1 MAVLEYRELKIR
13 VERNP
18 LGGFRT
24 YAAGPT
30 GEAAGAF
37 DLALDAD
44 LMGSVYELGRRVRR
58 APAGSLA
65 EDFGGKLFDALFRD
79 EIRDLYHESLSRAQ
93 TQGKGLRITLAL
105 TEVPELMQLPWEF
118 LYHERDFLAI
128 SDWTPIV
135 RYLDLPTAREPL
147 AVAPPLHI
155 LAMVSSPSN
164 APPLDVERERE
175 NLERALCDL
184 VKAGAVEIT
193 WLEEATL
200 AELQRTLRRKG
211 PFHVFHFIGHGG
223 FDEQAKDGVLLLED
237 ERGRGRFVRGL
248 NLGVTL
254 ANHTSLRLAVL
265 NSCEG
270 GREADDDP
278 FAGVASSLV
287 RSQIPAVLAM
297 QFEITDRAAA
307 TFAGWL
313 YESLADG
320 YPVDAALSQARL
332 AIFNEPNPLE
342 WGTPVLL
349 MRVPDGRIFDVAAPL
364 RPETGPERGAES
376 EVPEDNGRESEGD
389 LRPGA
394 DAAEG
399 EPESEEETDDDF
411 ESENG
416 HRDPE
421 PHLAKR
427 LLGYVEARRKLAVGA
442 GILVLA
448 AAAAGV
454 FAFFVTGS
462 SSRWVVAP
470 IPNASGRQ
478 EMRGVAARHGDEVIA
493 VGRNGGHAS
502 VWTFD
507 GASWAQ
513 QDLTSLPGVMKGV
526 VAKTDTAV
534 AVGWRPGDGLDAGIW
549 EQLPSGTWQSAACTG
564 CGGPDSQRADAVT
577 LRRDGTLVAVGRRTG
592 SSDGKF
598 DAAVWLSDDGKSW
611 RSAGVGDSALG
622 GEDSQVMNGV
632 VEIKGRLVAVGRD
645 VRSGAVWTSDDGE
658 NWTRVRDPDLV
669 DGGKFVEIAGVA
681 HVGTRLVAVGW
692 KAAQDHPAAAATWI
706 SFDEATTW
714 QNGTSAGFAPR
725 GQQLFDVAEVSRAP
739 SELMAVG
746 FDDDAQEPVAAVWR
760 SSLGQNWARV
770 RSSSFALG
778 SRAAMS
784 GLAVLGDG
792 RILAVGQSGPKE
804 EADAAVWESRAKN

>member
-13 VERNP
+13 VERKP

-30 GEAAGAF
+30 GEAVGTF

-44 LMGSVYELGRRVRR
+44 LMGRVYELGRRVRR
-58 APAGSLA
+58 APADSLA

-79 EIRDLYHESLSRAQ
+79 EIRDLYHESLSRVQ

-164 APPLDVERERE
+164 APPLDAERERE
-175 NLERALCDL
+175 NLERALYEL

-237 ERGRGRFVRGL
+237 ERGRGRLVRGL

-364 RPETGPERGAES
+364 RPETAERGAES
-376 EVPEDNGRESEGD
+376 EVR
-389 LRPGA
+389 A
-394 DAAEG
+394 DPEG
-399 EPESEEETDDDF
+399 EPVSEAVTDDF

-421 PHLAKR
+421 PHLARR
-427 LLGYVEARRKLAVGA
+427 LLGYVEGRKKLVVAA

-454 FAFFVTGS
+454 FAFSVTGS
-462 SSRWVVAP
+462 SSGW
-470 IPNASGRQ
+470 
-478 EMRGVAARHGDEVIA
+478 VAAPFR
-493 VGRNGGHAS
+493 
-502 VWTFD
+502 T
-507 GASWAQ
+507 
-513 QDLTSLPGVMKGV
+513 LP
-526 VAKTDTAV
+526 AD
-534 AVGWRPGDGLDAGIW
+534 RR
-549 EQLPSGTWQSAACTG
+549 
-564 CGGPDSQRADAVT
+564 CG
-577 LRRDGTLVAVGRRTG
+577 
-592 SSDGKF
+592 
-598 DAAVWLSDDGKSW
+598 
-611 RSAGVGDSALG
+611 
-622 GEDSQVMNGV
+622 
-632 VEIKGRLVAVGRD
+632 
-645 VRSGAVWTSDDGE
+645 
-658 NWTRVRDPDLV
+658 
-669 DGGKFVEIAGVA
+669 
-681 HVGTRLVAVGW
+681 
-692 KAAQDHPAAAATWI
+692 
-706 SFDEATTW
+706 
-714 QNGTSAGFAPR
+714 
-725 GQQLFDVAEVSRAP
+725 
-739 SELMAVG
+739 
-746 FDDDAQEPVAAVWR
+746 
-760 SSLGQNWARV
+760 
-770 RSSSFALG
+770 
-778 SRAAMS
+778 
-784 GLAVLGDG
+784 
-792 RILAVGQSGPKE
+792 
-804 EADAAVWESRAKN
+804 ESRPATATR

>member
-18 LGGFRT
+18 LGGYRS

-37 DLALDAD
+37 DLAVDPD
-44 LMGSVYELGRRVRR
+44 LMESVYELGRRVRR
-58 APAGSLA
+58 APADTLA
-65 EDFGGKLFDALFRD
+65 QDFGAKLFDALFRD
-79 EIRDLYHESLSRAQ
+79 DIRDLYHESLSRTQ

-147 AVAPPLHI
+147 AVRPPLRI

-164 APPLDVERERE
+164 APPLDVERERT
-175 NLERALCDL
+175 NLERALGAL
-184 VKAGAVEIT
+184 VDAGSVEIV
-193 WLEEATL
+193 WLEQATL
-200 AELQRTLRRKG
+200 AELQRTLRRDG

-237 ERGRGRFVRGL
+237 ERGRGRFVPGL

-254 ANHTSLRLAVL
+254 ANHTSLRVAVL

-349 MRVPDGRIFDVAAPL
+349 MRVPDGRIFDVTALP
-364 RPETGPERGAES
+364 RPEPTADERER
-376 EVPEDNGRESEGD
+376 VPPDGE
-389 LRPGA
+389 A
-394 DAAEG
+394 DD
-399 EPESEEETDDDF
+399 EEERELVPADGG
-411 ESENG
+411 SEP
-416 HRDPE
+416 RR
-421 PHLAKR
+421 AKR
-427 LLGYVEARRKLAVGA
+427 LLAHLDARKKLVMGA
-442 GILVLA
+442 GIVVLA

-454 FAFFVTGS
+454 FAWSGGGASGS
-462 SSRWVVAP
+462 WVVTPLPDANAP
-470 IPNASGRQ
+470 GRQ
-478 EMRGVAARHGDEVIA
+478 EMRGATTRQGEVIA

-502 VWTFD
+502 VWTYD
-507 GASWAQ
+507 GASWARR
-513 QDLTSLPGVMKGV
+513 DLTSLSGVMKGV
-526 VAKTDTAV
+526 AARGDKVL
-534 AVGWRPGDGLDAGIW
+534 AVGWRPGDRLDAGIW
-549 EQLPSGTWQSAACTG
+549 EQLPSGTWQEATCTG
-564 CGGPDSQRADAVT
+564 CSGLGSQRADAVT
-577 LRRDGTLVAVGRRTG
+577 FRSDGTLVAVGRRTD
-592 SSDGKF
+592 STDGKF
-598 DAAVWLSDDGKSW
+598 DAAVWLSDDGSSW
-611 RSAGVGDSALG
+611 HPAGLGEAALG
-622 GEDSQVMNGV
+622 GQDSQVMNGLA
-632 VEIKGRLVAVGRD
+632 EIKGRLVAVGRD
-645 VRSGAVWTSDDGE
+645 VRGGAVWTSDDGE
-658 NWTRVRDPDLV
+658 HWTQIRDPDLV

-681 HVGTRLVAVGW
+681 RVGSRLVAVGW
-692 KAAQDHPAAAATWI
+692 RASQDHSSAAATWI
-706 SFDEATTW
+706 SFDGGSTW
-714 QNGTSAGFAPR
+714 ERGSAPDFAPR
-725 GQQLFDVAEVSRAP
+725 GQQLIDVTEVSRGP
-739 SELMAVG
+739 SEVMAVG
-746 FDDDAQEPVAAVWR
+746 FDHGSTEPVAAVWR
-760 SSLGQNWARV
+760 STSGQRWLRV
-770 RSSSFALG
+770 RSSSFAID
-778 SRAAMS
+778 SRATMS

-792 RILAVGQSGPKE
+792 RILGVGQSGPKDA
-804 EADAAVWESRAKN
+804 ADAAVWESRVND